1 MKHFEEKIGQLAVIN
16 FLQTTQGGDSLNM
29 LMKHPVG
36 PSIWLEIHT
45 GKVKTRE
52 LPFCG
57 KITIMFSQRFSIL
70 FLFFISKFCE
80 NGEKLEHQAI
90 THHQDLTLTP
100 KPEQ

>member
-57 KITIMFSQRFSIL
+57 KITIIFTQRFSI
-70 FLFFISKFCE
+70 FIFIFFKVNSVKMGKSWNI
-80 NGEKLEHQAI
+80 
-90 THHQDLTLTP
+90 
-100 KPEQ
+100 KPLPIIRI

>member
-52 LPFCG
+52 LPFWG
-57 KITIMFSQRFSIL
+57 KIAIMFGNY
-70 FLFFISKFCE
+70 FFIFRRKIPKAR
-80 NGEKLEHQAI
+80 NGENLEHQLLI
-90 THHQDLTLTP
+90 NNPSKT
-100 KPEQ
+100 